1 MSRKEGAMS
10 VVIDRRHP
18 DAAPPKGMA
27 QEDKQMDSRRSFLN
41 SAALAALATSVG
53 AATTRKKST
62 SKIQYVASTSAP
74 KAIGPYSQA
83 VRAGDT
89 LYASGQIA
97 LDPATGNLV
106 EGDFSAQARRVFE
119 NLKAVLHEAGA
130 DFHNVVKA
138 TVYVSDLANFPTL
151 NTIYAE
157 YFGDH
162 KPARSTVG
170 VAALPRG
177 AMVEI
182 DLIAVI

>member
-1 MSRKEGAMS
+1 MN
-10 VVIDRRHP
+10 
-18 DAAPPKGMA
+18 
-27 QEDKQMDSRRSFLN
+27 SRRSFLS
-41 SAALAALATSVG
+41 SAVIATTATSLA
-53 AATTRKKST
+53 AATTKSKPAKLQFIT
-62 SKIQYVASTSAP
+62 SAAAP

-83 VRAGDT
+83 VRSGNDVY
-89 LYASGQIA
+89 LSGQIA

-106 EGDFSAQARRVFE
+106 TGDFTAQARRVFD
-119 NLKAVLHEAGA
+119 NLKAVLTEAGGE
-130 DFHNVVKA
+130 FKNVVKA
-138 TVYVSDLANFPTL
+138 TVYLSDLSNFQAL
-151 NTIYAE
+151 NAIYAE